1 MMPTSSY
8 SFHQKHVFFWI
19 FKILK
24 KQNLT
29 LYSLNN
35 TSADAE
41 VGSSSRPFKGNNSAT
56 DDAYLILFFS
66 SKTCFFFDF

>member
-1 MMPTSSY
+1 MTPTSSY
-8 SFHQKHVFFWI
+8 SFHQKHVFFLI

-41 VGSSSRPFKGNNSAT
+41 VGSSKS
-56 DDAYLILFFS
+56 I
-66 SKTCFFFDF
+66 